1 MHAIKQYA
9 SSFVF
14 AYEGLRWAFMHHAN
28 YRIHA
33 LLSVAALVASVMLQI
48 SNVEWLFIII
58 TITLGFVIESI
69 NTAVEVTC
77 DAIDQNWREDIKIA
91 KDVSAAAMLIYSIGA
106 VVIAIIIFIPKLGY
120 I

>member
-1 MHAIKQYA
+1 MQLIKKYA
-9 SSFVF
+9 SSFAF
-14 AYEGLRWAFMHHAN
+14 AYEGLRWAFLHHTN

-33 LLSVAALVASVMLQI
+33 LLSVSAIIASVLLQI
-48 SNVEWLFIII
+48 SQIEWLFIII

-91 KDVSAAAMLIYSIGA
+91 KDVSAAAMLIYSAGA
-106 VVIAIIIFIPKLGY
+106 VMIAIIIFLPKLGY

>member
-1 MHAIKQYA
+1 MNMFKKYA

-14 AYEGLRWAFMHHAN
+14 AYEGLRWAFRHHAN

-33 LLSVAALVASVMLQI
+33 VLSVAAVAASILLQI
-48 SNVEWLFIII
+48 RYYEWLFIII

-106 VVIAIIIFIPKLGY
+106 ATIALFIFIPKLAS